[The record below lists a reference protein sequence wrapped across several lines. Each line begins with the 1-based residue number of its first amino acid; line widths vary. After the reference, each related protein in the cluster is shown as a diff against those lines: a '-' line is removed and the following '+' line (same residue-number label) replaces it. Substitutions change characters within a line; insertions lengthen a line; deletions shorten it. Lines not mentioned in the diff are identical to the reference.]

1 MKKGFFCT
9 SLERPPPKFTL
20 SGKRFSFLPGCIRM
34 SEAHI
39 SVDQDGPRVD
49 PLQFGGRE
57 IVYTLSLEASFAP

>member
-1 MKKGFFCT
+1 
-9 SLERPPPKFTL
+9 
-20 SGKRFSFLPGCIRM
+20 M